1 MTTTSWIFS
10 RNIGF
15 HPQRT
20 DFLIVFQI
28 DLDPGRTGLQPIG
41 GVPDGHDARLL
52 AEMAGRHPGGVL
64 HVALDDARAARLAEA
79 VAFFAPDL
87 AIAVLPAWDCLPYD
101 RVSPNPDIVGR
112 RVHLLSALAGGA
124 PPGLIVTTVNALLQR
139 VPPRSALGGASFSAR
154 IGDRVDLAALQS
166 FLAENGYSRAQTV
179 REPGE
184 YAVRGGIV
192 DLFPPSREEPVR
204 LDLFGDELEAL
215 RRFDPMSQRTTGS
228 EQAIALTP
236 MTELP
241 LDEEARARFRSG
253 YRALFGA
260 VSGDDPLYEAVTE
273 GRRHVGMEHWL
284 PLFHPAMETLFDYLP
299 AAVITL
305 DAQATEA
312 RDARLAQI
320 ADFYDAR
327 MTLHGVPRRG
337 EGAAYKPLP
346 PDRLYLDAA
355 EWDTLLAGRSAAQFS
370 PFAGAPGG
378 VDAGGRRGRDF
389 SDARAKPDVNLFD
402 AVLEHVATLRQ
413 EGRHVLIA
421 GYTAG
426 ARERLRTVLREHGL
440 GESVTVADWPALRRL
455 DPKITATAVLPVET
469 GFVSPD
475 LAVISEQDLF
485 GDRLVRQSKRRR
497 RSEQFISEVSSLS
510 PGDLVVHIEHGIG
523 RYEGLETLTVSGAPH
538 DCLRIVYADNA
549 KLFVPVENIEVLSRF
564 GSDAAGAQL
573 DRLGGAGWQARKARV
588 KKRLKDMAEELL
600 KIAAAREM
608 KQTEPLPPPEGLY
621 DEFAA
626 RFPYPETE
634 DQQRSIEQVLDD
646 LNQGRPMDRLVCGD
660 VGFGKTE
667 VALRAAFVA
676 AMAGHQVAV
685 VVPTTLLAR
694 QHHQTFVE
702 RFRGLPLRLA
712 QLSRMV
718 PASEAKLVQQGLAD
732 GTVDIVVGTHALLAK
747 SLHFKRLGLIVVDE
761 EQRFGVR
768 QKERLKQLRA
778 DIHVLTLTATPIPR
792 TLQMA
797 LSGVRQL
804 SLIATPPVD
813 RLAVRTFVLPFDPV
827 IVREAIMREHF
838 RGGQVYYVCPRI
850 EDIEGVAERL
860 RELVPECKMV
870 TAHGRMTPRAL
881 EDVMAA
887 FYEGR
892 FDVLLCTTIVES
904 GLDVPAAN
912 TMVIHR
918 ADMFGLAQL
927 YQLRGRIG
935 RSKLRAYAYLTYAP
949 DKALTETAQ
958 QRLHVIETLDTLG
971 AGFSLASHDMDI
983 RGAGNLLGEEQS
995 GHVREVGTELYQ
1007 QMLEEAVAE
1016 ARGGGEGL
1024 AGEAWTPQINLGM
1037 PVRIPEG
1044 YVADLNVRLDLYRR
1058 LSQLVDSMEV
1068 DGFAAELIDRFGPLP
1083 DEVENLLHVIAL
1095 KQLCRAAGV
1104 EKLEAG
1110 PKGAVISFRNNSFAH
1125 PARLVDFIAR
1135 QAVGIKLRPDHRLVY
1150 SRSWPDS
1157 AARVDGARKLM
1168 QDLAAIA
1175 A

>member
-1 MTTTSWIFS
+1 MFTIE
-10 RNIGF
+10 
-15 HPQRT
+15 
-20 DFLIVFQI
+20 
-28 DLDPGRTGLQPIG
+28 LDPTKPRFQLVG
-41 GVPDGHDARLL
+41 GAPDGHDARIL
-52 AEMAGRHPGGVL
+52 AGLAAGLPGCVL
-64 HVALDDARAARLAEA
+64 HVALDDARAARLAQT
-79 VAFFAPDL
+79 VAFFAPEL
-87 AIAVLPAWDCLPYD
+87 EIEEFPAWDCLPYD
-101 RVSPNPDIVGR
+101 RVSPNPEIAGR
-112 RVHLLSALAGGA
+112 RMHLLARLASRAA
-124 PPGLIVTTVNALLQR
+124 PDLIITTVNAMLQR
-139 VPPRSALGGASFSAR
+139 VPPRSALGQSSYAAG
-154 IGDRVDLAALQS
+154 IGDRVDLPALQA
-166 FLAENGYSRAQTV
+166 FLAHNGYTRSQTV
-179 REPGE
+179 REHGE

-192 DLFPPSREEPVR
+192 DLFPPSGEEPVR

-215 RRFDPMSQRTTGS
+215 RRFDPVTQRTTGK
-228 EQAIALTP
+228 EQRIALTP
-236 MTELP
+236 MSELL
-241 LDEEARARFRSG
+241 LDDESRGRFRSG

-284 PLFHPAMETLFDYLP
+284 PLFHGAMETLFDYLQDT
-299 AAVITL
+299 VVTL
-305 DAQATEA
+305 DPQAVEA
-312 RDARLAQI
+312 RNARIGQI
-320 ADFYDAR
+320 TDFYDAR
-327 MTLHGVPRRG
+327 MTMRGVEKRTDSPV
-337 EGAAYKPLP
+337 YKPLP
-346 PDRLYLDAA
+346 PDRLYLDAKA
-355 EWDTLLAGRSAAQFS
+355 WDGLLSERAVAQFS

-378 VDAGGRRGRDF
+378 IDAGGRRGRDF
-389 SDARAKPDVNLFD
+389 ADARANPDANLFD
-402 AVLEHVATLRQ
+402 TALEHIGALRKD
-413 EGRHVLIA
+413 GRRVLIA

-426 ARERLRTVLREHGL
+426 ARERLRTVLAEHGH
-440 GESVTVADWPALRRL
+440 GEVVTVADWQALQAL
-455 DPKITATAVLPVET
+455 DRKATAAAVLPVET
-469 GFVSPD
+469 GFVAAD

-485 GDRLVRQSKRRR
+485 GDRLVRQGRKRR
-497 RSEQFISEVSSLS
+497 RSEQFIAEVSSLS
-510 PGDLVVHIEHGIG
+510 TGDYVVHIEHGIG

-549 KLFVPVENIEVLSRF
+549 KLFLPVENIEVLSRF

-608 KQTEPLPPPEGLY
+608 RHSEPLPPPEGLY

-646 LNQGRPMDRLVCGD
+646 LNAGRPMDRLVCGD

-676 AMAGHQVAV
+676 AMAGHQVAI

-694 QHHQTFVE
+694 QHHQTFAE
-702 RFRGLPLRLA
+702 RFHGLPLRIA

-718 PASEAKLVQQGLAD
+718 GAKDAKLVHQGLAD
-732 GTVDIVVGTHALLAK
+732 GSIDIVVGTHALLAK
-747 SLHFKRLGLIVVDE
+747 SIQFKRLNLIVVDE
-761 EQRFGVR
+761 EQHFGVR

-813 RLAVRTFVLPFDPV
+813 RLAIRTFVLPFDPV

-838 RGGQVYYVCPRI
+838 RGGQTYYVCPRI
-850 EDIEGVAERL
+850 EDLEKVAEQL
-860 RELVPECKMV
+860 RELVPEVKLV
-870 TAHGRMTPRAL
+870 TAHGRMPARAL

-892 FDVLLCTTIVES
+892 FDVLLCTSIVES
-904 GLDVPAAN
+904 GLDVPSAN

-935 RSKLRAYAYLTYAP
+935 RAKLRAYAYLTYAP

-958 QRLHVIETLDTLG
+958 QRLHVIETLDNLG

-995 GHVREVGTELYQ
+995 GHIREVGAELYQ

-1016 ARGGGEGL
+1016 SRGGPGAEG
-1024 AGEAWTPQINLGM
+1024 AEQWTPQINLGM
-1037 PVRIPEG
+1037 PVRIPET
-1044 YVADLNVRLDLYRR
+1044 YVADLHVRLDLYRR
-1058 LSQLVDSMEV
+1058 LSRLVDSVEI
-1068 DGFAAELIDRFGPLP
+1068 DGFAAELIDRFGDLP
-1083 DEVENLLHVIAL
+1083 GDVENLLHVIAL
-1095 KQLCRAAGV
+1095 KQLCRVSGV
-1104 EKLEAG
+1104 ERLEAG
-1110 PKGAVISFRNNSFAH
+1110 PRGAVLTFRNNSFAH

-1135 QAVGIKLRPDHRLVY
+1135 QAVGIKLRPDHKLVY

-1168 QDLAAIA
+1168 QDLASMA

>member
-1 MTTTSWIFS
+1 M
-10 RNIGF
+10 
-15 HPQRT
+15 
-20 DFLIVFQI
+20 FQF
-28 DLDPGRTGLQPIG
+28 DLDPAKAGFQSVG
-41 GVPDGHDARLL
+41 GAPDGHDARLL
-52 AEMAGRHPGGVL
+52 ADLAARRPGGVL
-64 HVALDDARAARLAEA
+64 HVALDDLHAARLAQT
-79 VAFFAPDL
+79 VAFFAPEL
-87 AIAVLPAWDCLPYD
+87 EVHVFPAWDCLPYD
-101 RVSPNPDIVGR
+101 RVSPNPEIVGR
-112 RVHLLSALAGGA
+112 RIHLLAGLATGG
-124 PPGLIVTTVNALLQR
+124 PPGLILTTVNALLQR
-139 VPPRSALGGASFSAR
+139 VPPRSAFGGSSYSAR
-154 IGDRVDLAALQS
+154 IGDRVDLAELQA
-166 FLAENGYSRAQTV
+166 FLAHNGYARAQTV

-184 YAVRGGIV
+184 FAVRGGIV
-192 DLFPPSREEPVR
+192 DLFPPNSEEAVR

-215 RRFDPMSQRTTGS
+215 RSFDPVTQRTTGTKQS
-228 EQAIALTP
+228 IVLTP
-236 MTELP
+236 MSELQ
-241 LDEEARARFRSG
+241 LDDESRARFRSG

-284 PLFHPAMETLFDYLP
+284 PLFHSAMETLFDYLP
-299 AAVITL
+299 SAVVTL
-305 DAQATEA
+305 DPQATEA
-312 RDARLAQI
+312 RDSRIGQV

-327 MTLHGVPRRG
+327 MTMRGVEKRTDSPV
-337 EGAAYKPLP
+337 YKPLS
-346 PDRLYLDAA
+346 PDRLYLDAK
-355 EWDTLLAGRSAAQFS
+355 EWDARLSDRAVAQFS

-378 VDAGGRRGRDF
+378 IDAGGRRGHDF
-389 SDARAKPDVNLFD
+389 ADARAHPDVNLFD
-402 AVLEHVATLRQ
+402 VVLDHIAGLRKA
-413 EGRHVLIA
+413 GRRVLIA

-440 GESVTVADWPALRRL
+440 NQIEAVASWEALLAL
-455 DPKITATAVLPVET
+455 DPKVTAAGVLPIET
-469 GFVSPD
+469 GFVASGV
-475 LAVISEQDLF
+475 AVISEQDVF
-485 GDRLVRQSKRRR
+485 GDRLVRQSRKRR
-497 RSEQFISEVSSLS
+497 RSEQFIAEVSSLS
-510 PGDLVVHIEHGIG
+510 QGDYVVHVEHGIG

-549 KLFVPVENIEVLSRF
+549 KLFLPVENIEVLSRF

-600 KIAAAREM
+600 KIAAARE
-608 KQTEPLPPPEGLY
+608 TREVEALTPPDGLY

-646 LNQGRPMDRLVCGD
+646 LNAGRPMDRLVCGD

-667 VALRAAFVA
+667 VALRAAFVV

-694 QHHQTFVE
+694 QHHQTIVE
-702 RFRGLPLRLA
+702 RFVGLPLRFA

-718 PASEAKLVQQGLAD
+718 GAKEAKLVHKGLAD
-732 GTVDIVVGTHALLAK
+732 GSIDIVVGTHALLAK
-747 SLHFKRLGLIVVDE
+747 SVQFKRLNMIVVDE
-761 EQRFGVR
+761 EQHFGVR

-778 DIHVLTLTATPIPR
+778 DVHVLTLTATPIPR

-804 SLIATPPVD
+804 SLIATPPID

-838 RGGQVYYVCPRI
+838 RGGQTFYVCPRI
-850 EDIEGVAERL
+850 EDLDKVAEQL
-860 RELVPECKMV
+860 RELVPEIKIAI
-870 TAHGRMTPRAL
+870 AHGRMPARAL
-881 EDVMAA
+881 EDVMSA

-892 FDVLLCTTIVES
+892 FDVLLCTSIVES
-904 GLDVPAAN
+904 GLDVPSAN
-912 TMVIHR
+912 TMVMHR

-949 DKALTETAQ
+949 DRALTETAQ

-995 GHVREVGTELYQ
+995 GHIREVGAELYQ

-1016 ARGGGEGL
+1016 ARGG
-1024 AGEAWTPQINLGM
+1024 AGADGAEQWTPQINLGM
-1037 PVRIPEG
+1037 PVRIPET
-1044 YVADLNVRLDLYRR
+1044 YVADLHVRLDLYRR
-1058 LSQLVDSMEV
+1058 LSRLVDSVEI
-1068 DGFAAELIDRFGPLP
+1068 DGFAAELIDRFGALP
-1083 DEVENLLHVIAL
+1083 QDVENLLHIIAL

-1110 PKGAVISFRNNSFAH
+1110 PKGAVLSFRNNSFAH

-1135 QAVGIKLRPDHRLVY
+1135 QAAGIKLRPDHKLVY
-1150 SRSWPDS
+1150 MRSWPSS

-1168 QDLAAIA
+1168 QDLASVA